1 MINWKTAE
9 RSGCST
15 SSTTSTVKRSASRST
30 SHCRQNGSS
39 EASSR
44 SSNGAASRAFYAVTM
59 DRNTCL
65 RWCSNGLKAKVS
77 RSNTSNLE
85 SRSRMLMSNVLTVP
99 SATNGWLSTS
109 SNLWVRSRTTQQ
121 DGSGTTITSAQT
133 WPWAASRRN
142 SGWPWPHKSTY
153 QIPAKWGI
161 TGGRRHDQRKG

>member
-15 SSTTSTVKRSASRST
+15 SSTTSIAKHWVLRST
-30 SHCRQNGSS
+30 SLCRLSGSS
-39 EASSR
+39 AALNRSWNGEAHPR
-44 SSNGAASRAFYAVTM
+44 FYAVTTAL
-59 DRNTCL
+59 NTFL

-85 SRSRMLMSNVLTVP
+85 SRSRMLMSNALTVP

-109 SNLWVRSRTTQQ
+109 SDHWVRFKTMLQ

-133 WPWAASRRN
+133 WPWAASHRN
-142 SGWPWPHKSTY
+142 SGWPWPHRSTC
-153 QIPAKWGI
+153 QTPGKWGDYP
-161 TGGRRHDQRKG
+161 TKT